1 MTPRYSSRLGSAGFS
16 LIELMVAA
24 AIGMLLLAG
33 LSLIFVNSSQANRE
47 LQKTAQ
53 QIENGRYA
61 IDLLSQNLHH
71 AGYYGHLYALP
82 TPPGGLPDPCE
93 IANLAVLN
101 SALAMPVQGYR
112 AANLATVA
120 DVTATTCDD
129 KNLLPATNLRPG
141 SDVLVIRRASTNV
154 IAAGSNPRVNDV
166 YIQATGTLVDVQFG
180 TSAAITANSR
190 IDGVTACLPYCKKT
204 PPTPAVAAPIRK
216 YMVHV
221 YFVAP
226 CSVGKGAL
234 DVCNGSSTEDTIPT
248 LKRLELVSEGGVTKM
263 KIIPLVEGVEYLKVE
278 FGVDTIPATVN
289 GSTGLAGDA
298 TADAYVDNYSA
309 TPPDWT
315 TAIAAKVYV
324 LARNTELTFGH
335 TDTKTYTL
343 GTVPVAGTTTLA
355 ATNDAF
361 KRHAF
366 AAAVRLI
373 NPAGRREIP

>member
-1 MTPRYSSRLGSAGFS
+1 MIPRHSPRLGSAGFS

-24 AIGMLLLAG
+24 AIGMMLLAG
-33 LSLIFVNSSQANRE
+33 LTLIFVNSSEANRE

-82 TPPGGLPDPCE
+82 SPPGGLPDPCE
-93 IANLAVLN
+93 IADLAVLK

-112 AANLATVA
+112 AADLATVA
-120 DVTATTCDD
+120 NVTASSCDD
-129 KNLLPATNLRPG
+129 KGLLTAANLRPG

-154 IAAGSNPRVNDV
+154 LAAGSNPVLNDV

-180 TSAAITANSR
+180 TSAVITANSR
-190 IDGVTACLPYCKKT
+190 IDGVTACSPYCKKT
-204 PPTPAVAAPIRK
+204 PPLPAVAAPIRK

-226 CSVGKGAL
+226 CSVGKGTL

-248 LKRLELVSEGGVTKM
+248 LKRLELVSEAGVTKM
-263 KIIPLVEGVEYLKVE
+263 KIIPMVEGVEYLKVE
-278 FGVDTIPATVN
+278 FGVDTIPAAVN
-289 GSTGLAGDA
+289 ISTGLKGDA
-298 TADAYVDNYSA
+298 TADAYVNDYSA

-315 TAIAAKVYV
+315 SVIAAKVYV

-343 GTVPVAGTTTLA
+343 GTVPAAGTTTVA
-355 ATNDAF
+355 ATNDKF

-366 AAAVRLI
+366 AAALRLI